1 MLIRSKIKVHM
12 YILLLFSR
20 EHMSLRCTTTH
31 LSYNFYLKPAIYYY
45 YHKFKWVAFLQVE
58 QNYVEYYCF
67 KLVGSFLLDTDPRL
81 K

>member
-1 MLIRSKIKVHM
+1 
-12 YILLLFSR
+12 
-20 EHMSLRCTTTH
+20 MSLRCTTTH
-31 LSYNFYLKPAIYYY
+31 LSYNFYLKPAIY

-81 K
+81 KSKLNYKNLYNFLHGVFWVKS